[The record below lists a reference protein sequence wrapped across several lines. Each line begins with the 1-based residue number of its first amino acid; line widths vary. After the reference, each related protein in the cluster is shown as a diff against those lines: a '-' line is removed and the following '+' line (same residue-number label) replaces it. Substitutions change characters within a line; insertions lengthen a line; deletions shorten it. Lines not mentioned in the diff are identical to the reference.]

1 MPLCVCPLSAL
12 DERDDGKG
20 LLKQKWMDGELG
32 ECTVI
37 RRTSYQGQ
45 RALWC
50 TYYED
55 NEVEKERSSAEDVR
69 ERMQQ
74 FGCQQASL

>member
-1 MPLCVCPLSAL
+1 VNVGAATAHT
-12 DERDDGKG
+12 G
-20 LLKQKWMDGELG
+20 KWMDGELG

-55 NEVEKERSSAEDVR
+55 NEVDVR

-74 FGCQQASL
+74 FGC